1 MLFMDPKVAV
11 ILGGS
16 LITCGFLIG
25 FAIQKGLEHGCS
37 ILAIAIQAGIIAH
50 GEAIQAGL
58 EYHPLFIKEQFKN

>member
-37 ILAIAIQAGIIAH
+37 TLAIAIQAGIIAH
-50 GEAIQAGL
+50 GESIKAGL
-58 EYHPLFIKEQFKN
+58 EYPLFIKEQFK